1 MASTDTGQYTESLVG
16 RHDGFSTRVMSSIH
30 ENAYVNRRLA
40 RNIHRGAVELIV
52 LNEGLRWMRQF
63 DPSLRC
69 LLSFDFFLFFLF
81 LFDFVL
87 TLSFTFFPF

>member
-1 MASTDTGQYTESLVG
+1 MASTNTANTTESLVA
-16 RHDGFSTRVMSSIH
+16 RHDDFSTRVMSSIH

-69 LLSFDFFLFFLF
+69 LLSFDFSFSFCFYLILF
-81 LFDFVL
+81 
-87 TLSFTFFPF
+87 